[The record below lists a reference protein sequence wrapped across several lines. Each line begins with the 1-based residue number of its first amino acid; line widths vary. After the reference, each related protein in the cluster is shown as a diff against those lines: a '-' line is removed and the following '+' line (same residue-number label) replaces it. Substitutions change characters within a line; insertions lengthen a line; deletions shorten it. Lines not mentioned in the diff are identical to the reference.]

1 MAKVEIKEVE
11 LKGGFSVEESKKRGK
26 VHVYD
31 NQKAYLENLPEGIT
45 VDQVKAQNHYSGAY
59 IKSCLNKTVALANEE
74 FKKKED
80 LVTAKYPFGSNSNSS
95 VTIAVHKSVKQI
107 IPSTDGS
114 SGVKHVNAPQIKIKV
129 KQQFHGAPSSNQ
141 IKEIKEDIHN
151 KFNK

>member
-1 MAKVEIKEVE
+1 MAKIEIKEVE
-11 LKGGFSVEESKKRGK
+11 LKGGFTVEESKKRGK

-31 NQKAYLENLPEGIT
+31 NQKAYLENLPEGIS
-45 VDQVKAQNHYSGAY
+45 VDQVKAQNHYSGSY
-59 IKSCLNKTVALANEE
+59 INSCLNKTVTLANDE
-74 FKKKED
+74 FKKNED
-80 LVTAKYPFGSNSNSS
+80 VVTAKYPFGANSNSS

-129 KQQFHGAPSSNQ
+129 KQQFHGAPSANR
-141 IKEIKEDIHN
+141 IKEIKEDIHS